1 MTAIAAAARERLD
14 EAARFIYEPVAG
26 GLELVTENLAALAE
40 NSGVP
45 RGMLAHV
52 VGGGGKLLRP
62 AITLL
67 AGGLR
72 PGQEERVTR
81 MATAVELLHV
91 ATLVHDDTV
100 DRSEKR
106 RGRATVSSVWG
117 DDVAVLLGDYVFAA
131 SATFVCDT
139 GNIRVIR
146 RFSETIMELARGE
159 LAERMSKHDWT
170 QTLEDYQRRI
180 YDKTASL
187 ICTAAESG
195 GALSGAPEEETQ
207 ALRAFGY
214 NVGMAFQIVDDVLD
228 FTSSEDELGKPAGAD
243 LLQGTLTLPT
253 LLFAARRPDE
263 PAVRRLRGGSRDE
276 ADLAAVVEL
285 VRNSSAVEE
294 SRAEL
299 DSYRDAARAALA
311 VLPAAR
317 ERESLDALI
326 DYIAERRS

>member
-1 MTAIAAAARERLD
+1 MTTAAAARERLD
-14 EAARFIYEPVAG
+14 EAARFIYEPASA
-26 GLELVTENLAALAE
+26 GLEIVTENLAALAE

-45 RGMLAHV
+45 RGMLSHV
-52 VGGGGKLLRP
+52 VEGGGKLLRP
-62 AITLL
+62 TITLL

-72 PGQEERVTR
+72 PGQEERVAR

-131 SATFVCDT
+131 SAIFVCDT

-207 ALRAFGY
+207 ALRSFGY

-228 FTSSEDELGKPAGAD
+228 FTSSEEELGKPAGND
-243 LLQGTLTLPT
+243 LLQGTLTLPA

-263 PAVRRLRGGSRDE
+263 PAVRRLRDGSRDE
-276 ADLAAVVEL
+276 ADLAAVVEM

-294 SRAEL
+294 ARAEL
-299 DSYRDAARAALA
+299 DGYRSAARAALA
-311 VLPAAR
+311 VLPVAR
-317 ERESLDALI
+317 ARESLDALV
-326 DYIAERRS
+326 DYIAERRN